1 MGNDQE
7 KESRKTEIFAKQS
20 SQIHKP
26 KNEFSPIPIPSL
38 MFHSR
43 AGCGGNVNEIIKTF
57 PCFFNF

>member
-38 MFHSR
+38 MFQSR
-43 AGCGGNVNEIIKTF
+43 AGCGGNANEIIKTF